1 LHTNGRIESN
11 RAIRWRRTMVEQ
23 PKVALVTGS
32 ALNIGRAIALAFA
45 RDGMGVMVTAR
56 SSRADCETTAS
67 QVNDAGGESAV
78 HMADISDAVQA
89 RGLVEAT
96 VARFGRLD
104 VLVNNASVRRQ
115 TSFAEMTPE
124 EWREILGSTLDGAF
138 YCAHAAAPH
147 IAAAGGGNVI
157 NIGGISAHIGAV
169 GRVHAVTAK
178 AGMVGLT
185 RALAKELAPSH
196 ITVNIVV
203 PGSINTIRGAAAGG
217 NSGRAHLP
225 DNLAGRMGNP
235 EEIAGMVHYLTTT
248 PARFITGQTIHVN
261 GGAFMP

>member
-1 LHTNGRIESN
+1 MQQ
-11 RAIRWRRTMVEQ
+11 RTR
-23 PKVALVTGS
+23 KAK
-32 ALNIGRAIALAFA
+32 RALA
-45 RDGMGVMVTAR
+45 
-56 SSRADCETTAS
+56 
-67 QVNDAGGESAV
+67 
-78 HMADISDAVQA
+78 A

-96 VARFGRLD
+96 IARFGRLD

-115 TSFAEMTPE
+115 TKFAEMTPE

-138 YCAHAAAPH
+138 YCAQAAAPH
-147 IAAAGGGNVI
+147 IARAGGGSII

-185 RALAKELAPSH
+185 RALAKELAPDN

-225 DNLAGRMGNP
+225 DNLVGRMGQP
-235 EEIAGMVHYLTTT
+235 EEIAEMVRYLTTT

-261 GGAFMP
+261 GGAFLP